1 MRDVEIVSSLA
12 LILSPKEQRF
22 GCPLSELTRL
32 WKIVLLN
39 QFHDVLP
46 GSSINAVR
54 QIFVCSVCF
63 YVFVARPCQVPFIA
77 VSVLVS

>member
-12 LILSPKEQRF
+12 HVLSPEEAAKQF
-22 GCPLSELTRL
+22 DYPSLELTRL

-46 GSSINAVR
+46 GSSINAVC
-54 QIFVCSVCF
+54 QLFILTICF
-63 YVFVARPCQVPFIA
+63 CAI
-77 VSVLVS
+77 VL

>member
-12 LILSPKEQRF
+12 HILGPKEKEK
-22 GCPLSELTRL
+22 GSNYMMAELTRL

-46 GSSINAVR
+46 GTSINAVCATFLCLPSN
-54 QIFVCSVCF
+54 FV
-63 YVFVARPCQVPFIA
+63 
-77 VSVLVS
+77 